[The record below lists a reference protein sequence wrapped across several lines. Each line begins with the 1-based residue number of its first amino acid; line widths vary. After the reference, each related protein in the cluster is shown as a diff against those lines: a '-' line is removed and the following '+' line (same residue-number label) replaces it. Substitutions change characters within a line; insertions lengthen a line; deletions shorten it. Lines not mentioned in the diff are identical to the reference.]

1 MVCKEE
7 IYAWFKQL
15 NGAVRIDT
23 MCGLLNLCLPLELRF
38 LGTCVEDL
46 ASKDY
51 AYFREAELRANN
63 FNELSKCTNVRDA
76 VSRSKLITSLALLH
90 LSNRS
95 CSHAIFEALC
105 EEMKCAK
112 HETYDSRTLEEM
124 MLLFTMA
131 TQHPSFS
138 FDERSEFVKFR
149 EKLESLWAAQSMA
162 VAAPVESYMVPCMP
176 YTMPFMPP
184 YPVAADAVAPP
195 PYVQGCSRALTV
207 QKARLSSIEV
217 KPEPQCKR
225 SVKLSLQWSDRN
237 QTEVVRSF
245 QEISGLSQKLSR
257 LSASD
262 PSCTGKAIPQ
272 LPACIEKNEELDGMF
287 ELSEYFN
294 WVASLPPS
302 YLENELVGPFFEPT
316 PCGKPSFVPS
326 PAVVPE
332 TSLPMPP
339 DDPRMG
345 LLAFYGGSA
354 DAPLTTAPPILAPT
368 VGSMMP
374 PIVGPSVNCAG
385 QGTEHVGPSPCNSP
399 LSSAPASPYESPPTS
414 GCNSRA
420 TSPWTGTA
428 VTRMHWDG
436 TPSSV
441 EELLHRAHLKKYYHI
456 FKNCTLDDVLAMNEE
471 SMKHKGLPASCSR
484 RLLNEIAS
492 LKSHTNGMLSS
503 RTVNTGTAAAFSHAS
518 GESSTT
524 SCSSECSS
532 PSPPPALKAVRT
544 HSPASS
550 GSDDNT
556 QPSTGSSYGPGGAKW
571 PVACE
576 GTEAAASVIPPEA
589 ARLGSQQPS
598 VMPVRYPPP
607 GSVLMEPQHRFLL
620 LTDRPTYGP
629 SRGPVRALAPVVKT
643 ATDGVSHSNP
653 AVTTTAAFGP
663 MYSVGIM
670 PAGMFPQ
677 HSFPPFLH
685 AGHQSNGYLSFLS
698 GAGYV
703 TPPTTAAAY
712 VPLATFGGPSVV
724 VPPPPT
730 SAKVASCYN
739 CGLVGHRGHE
749 CKEATVEEATKSAQ
763 FRLHFTPAG
772 TAPEAQP

>member
-7 IYAWFKQL
+7 IYSWFKQL

-23 MCGLLNLCLPLELRF
+23 MCGLLNLCLPFELRF

-95 CSHAIFEALC
+95 CSHAIFEALS

-112 HETYDSRTLEEM
+112 QETYDTKTLEEM
-124 MLLFTMA
+124 LLLFTMA
-131 TQHPSFS
+131 THHPSFS

-149 EKLESLWAAQSMA
+149 EKLESLWAAQGMA

-176 YTMPFMPP
+176 YTVPFMPP
-184 YPVAADAVAPP
+184 YPVTADAVASP
-195 PYVQGCSRALTV
+195 PYVQGCSRPHNAL
-207 QKARLSSIEV
+207 KARLSSIEV

-225 SVKLSLQWSDRN
+225 SVKLSLQWSDRH

-262 PSCTGKAIPQ
+262 PSCSGKAIPQ

-316 PCGKPSFVPS
+316 PCGKLGFAPSA
-326 PAVVPE
+326 AVVPE
-332 TSLPMPP
+332 TTLPLAP
-339 DDPRMG
+339 DDPRVG
-345 LLAFYGGSA
+345 LLAFYGGGA
-354 DAPLTTAPPILAPT
+354 DAPIASAPPLLAPA

-374 PIVGPSVNCAG
+374 PMVGPSVNCAG
-385 QGTEHVGPSPCNSP
+385 QGTEHAGPSPCNSP

-420 TSPWTGTA
+420 TSPWTGAA

-441 EELLHRAHLKKYYHI
+441 EELLHRAHLKKYHHL
-456 FKNCTLDDVLAMNEE
+456 FKNCTLDDVLAMSED

-484 RLLNEIAS
+484 RLVKEIAL
-492 LKSHTNGMLSS
+492 LKSHTNGLLCS
-503 RTVNTGTAAAFSHAS
+503 RAVNAGTAAAFSHAS

-550 GSDDNT
+550 GSDDST
-556 QPSTGSSYGPGGAKW
+556 QPSTGSAYVPSCAKW
-571 PVACE
+571 PAACE
-576 GTEAAASVIPPEA
+576 ATETAASVVPPEA
-589 ARLGSQQPS
+589 ARLGSQPPS
-598 VMPVRYPPP
+598 VMPIRYAPP
-607 GSVLMEPQHRFLL
+607 GSVLVEPQHRFLL

-629 SRGPVRALAPVVKT
+629 SRAPVRALAPVVKT
-643 ATDGVSHSNP
+643 TTDGVPHSNP

-703 TPPTTAAAY
+703 APPTTAAAY

-763 FRLHFTPAG
+763 FRLHFAPAG
-772 TAPEAQP
+772 AAPEAQP

>member
-1 MVCKEE
+1 
-7 IYAWFKQL
+7 
-15 NGAVRIDT
+15 

-63 FNELSKCTNVRDA
+63 FSELSKCTSVRDA
-76 VSRSKLITSLALLH
+76 VTRSKLITSLALLH
-90 LSNRS
+90 LCNRS
-95 CSHAIFEALC
+95 CSHAIFQVLS

-112 HETYDSRTLEEM
+112 QETYDTKTLEEM
-124 MLLFTMA
+124 LLLFTMA
-131 TQHPSFS
+131 THHPSFS

-149 EKLESLWAAQSMA
+149 EKLESLWAAQGIA
-162 VAAPVESYMVPCMP
+162 VAPPVESYMVPCVQ
-176 YTMPFMPP
+176 YATMPFMPP
-184 YPVAADAVAPP
+184 YPVAADAVTSP
-195 PYVQGCSRALTV
+195 PYVQGCSHTHST

-225 SVKLSLQWSDRN
+225 SVKLSLQWSDRH

-262 PSCTGKAIPQ
+262 PTCSGKAIPQ
-272 LPACIEKNEELDGMF
+272 LPACIEKNEELDGVF
-287 ELSEYFN
+287 ELTEYFN
-294 WVASLPPS
+294 WVASLPPC
-302 YLENELVGPFFEPT
+302 YLENELVGPFFEPA
-316 PCGKPSFVPS
+316 PSGKPGFVPS
-326 PAVVPE
+326 PAVGPE
-332 TSLPMPP
+332 TSLPLAPE
-339 DDPRMG
+339 DPRVG
-345 LLAFYGGSA
+345 LLAFYGAGA
-354 DAPLTTAPPILAPT
+354 DAPLAATPPLLAPT
-368 VGSMMP
+368 VSSMMP
-374 PIVGPSVNCAG
+374 PMVASSVNCAG
-385 QGTEHVGPSPCNSP
+385 QVTEHAGPSPCNSP
-399 LSSAPASPYESPPTS
+399 LSSTPASPYESPPTS

-420 TSPWTGTA
+420 TSPWTGNA

-436 TPSSV
+436 GPSSV
-441 EELLHRAHLKKYYHI
+441 EELLHKAHLKKYFHA
-456 FKNCTLDDVLAMNEE
+456 FKNCSLDDVITMNEE
-471 SMKHKGLPASCSR
+471 AMKHKGLPASCSR
-484 RLLNEIAS
+484 RLLKEIAL
-492 LKSHTNGMLSS
+492 LKSHTNGVLSS
-503 RTVNTGTAAAFSHAS
+503 RTIATGAAAAFSHAS

-556 QPSTGSSYGPGGAKW
+556 QPSTGSSYGPSAAKW
-571 PVACE
+571 STTGETAE
-576 GTEAAASVIPPEA
+576 GTGSVVSPEA
-589 ARLGSQQPS
+589 ARLGSQAPS
-598 VMPVRYPPP
+598 VMPLRYAPP
-607 GSVLMEPQHRFLL
+607 GSVLMEPQPRFVL

-629 SRGPVRALAPVVKT
+629 SRAPVRALAPVVKT
-643 ATDGVSHSNP
+643 AATDGAPHSNP
-653 AVTTTAAFGP
+653 AVTTTAAFAP

-703 TPPTTAAAY
+703 APPTTAATY

-724 VPPPPT
+724 VPPPS

-763 FRLHFTPAG
+763 FRLHFAPAG
-772 TAPEAQP
+772 AAPEPQP

>member
-1 MVCKEE
+1 
-7 IYAWFKQL
+7 
-15 NGAVRIDT
+15 
-23 MCGLLNLCLPLELRF
+23 MCGLLNLCLPFELRF

-90 LSNRS
+90 LSNRG
-95 CSHAIFEALC
+95 CSHAIFEALS

-112 HETYDSRTLEEM
+112 QETYDTKTLEEM
-124 MLLFTMA
+124 LLLFTMA
-131 TQHPSFS
+131 THHPSFS

-149 EKLESLWAAQSMA
+149 EKLESLWAAQGMA

-176 YTMPFMPP
+176 YTVPFMPP
-184 YPVAADAVAPP
+184 YPVATDAVASP
-195 PYVQGCSRALTV
+195 PYVPGCGRTHSA

-225 SVKLSLQWSDRN
+225 SVKLSLQWSDRH

-262 PSCTGKAIPQ
+262 PSCSGKTIPQ

-316 PCGKPSFVPS
+316 PCGKPGFAPS
-326 PAVVPE
+326 AAVVPE
-332 TSLPMPP
+332 TSLPLAP
-339 DDPRMG
+339 DDPRVG
-345 LLAFYGGSA
+345 LLAFYGGGA
-354 DAPLTTAPPILAPT
+354 DAPIAAAPPLLPPT

-374 PIVGPSVNCAG
+374 PMVGPSVNCAG
-385 QGTEHVGPSPCNSP
+385 QGTEHAGPSPCNSP

-420 TSPWTGTA
+420 TSPWTGAA

-456 FKNCTLDDVLAMNEE
+456 FKNCTLDDVLSMNEE
-471 SMKHKGLPASCSR
+471 GMKHKGLPASCSR
-484 RLLNEIAS
+484 RLLKEIAL
-492 LKSHTNGMLSS
+492 LKSHTNGLLSS
-503 RTVNTGTAAAFSHAS
+503 RAVNAGTAAAFSHAS

-550 GSDDNT
+550 GSDDST
-556 QPSTGSSYGPGGAKW
+556 QPSTGSSYGPSCAKW
-571 PVACE
+571 PGVCE
-576 GTEAAASVIPPEA
+576 ATETAASVMPPEA
-589 ARLGSQQPS
+589 ARLGSQPPS
-598 VMPVRYPPP
+598 MMPIRYAPP
-607 GSVLMEPQHRFLL
+607 GSVLVEPQHRFLL

-629 SRGPVRALAPVVKT
+629 SRAPVRALAPVVKT
-643 ATDGVSHSNP
+643 TTDGVPHSNP

-703 TPPTTAAAY
+703 APPTTAAAY

-730 SAKVASCYN
+730 NAKVASCYN

-763 FRLHFTPAG
+763 FRLHFAPAG
-772 TAPEAQP
+772 AAPEAQP